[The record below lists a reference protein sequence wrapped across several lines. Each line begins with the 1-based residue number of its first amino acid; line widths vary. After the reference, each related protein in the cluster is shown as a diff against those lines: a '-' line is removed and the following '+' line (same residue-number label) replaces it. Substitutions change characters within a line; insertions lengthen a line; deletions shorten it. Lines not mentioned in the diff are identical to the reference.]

1 MKMSVYESKLRT
13 HILKTDPEVF
23 EASLIGLKK
32 YEIRFND
39 RDFQVGDMIT
49 LSETKHTGEEMKAG
63 KDLIFTARTLCKTVS
78 HILSGPIYGL
88 ADGWVILSLV

>member
-1 MKMSVYESKLRT
+1 MDSPTYESKLRT

-49 LSETKHTGEEMKAG
+49 LSETKYTGKEMKAG
-63 KDLIFTARTLCKTVS
+63 KPLVYTARSLCKTVS
-78 HILSGPIYGL
+78 HILRGPIYGL
-88 ADGWVILSLV
+88 RDGWVILSLV